1 MLKDGK
7 KLGEQC
13 NFMASLVKTGANVLP
28 QIFPDRIDRI
38 GKRKDKKKRQ
48 NSIKCHVSTGRR
60 SFSGHCAAIFCLCGL
75 LHTVDSSALLAA

>member
-48 NSIKCHVSTGRR
+48 NSIR
-60 SFSGHCAAIFCLCGL
+60 HCAAIFCLCGL